1 MRTPSKQMK
10 SLITLIGCG
19 KMGSAML
26 HGWLADS
33 DLDAEF
39 AIVEPAHEP
48 LAWTAGHGNV
58 RLYRTVVE
66 AAAEGRPATMIVLA
80 LKPQMMDEAITDLGA
95 LAGDE
100 TAYLSIAA
108 GLSTGW
114 FRARLGEDALVLRSM
129 PNTPAAIGKGVTALY
144 GGMAPQAVT
153 ALAGQL
159 LAAIGEVVVLDDEG
173 LMDAVTAVSG
183 SGPAYVFLLT
193 EAMTAAGIKA
203 GLPEVLAK
211 QLAEATVAGAGAL
224 VAESEEPPSQL
235 RVNVTSKGGTTAA
248 ALAVL
253 MADDGMGPLLE
264 RAIKAAR
271 DRSVELGG

>member
-1 MRTPSKQMK
+1 MK

-33 DLDAEF
+33 ALDADF
-39 AIVEPAHEP
+39 AIVEPVHDH
-48 LAWTAGHGNV
+48 LDWTAPHTNV
-58 RLYRTVVE
+58 RLFATVAE
-66 AAAEGRPATMIVLA
+66 AAAQGRAATMIVLA
-80 LKPQMMDEAITDLGA
+80 VKPQMMEEAIADLGA
-95 LAGDE
+95 LAGPDS
-100 TAYLSIAA
+100 AYLSIAA

-114 FRARLGEDALVLRSM
+114 FRAQLGEDALVLRSM
-129 PNTPAAIGKGVTALY
+129 PNTPAAIGKGVTALFA
-144 GGMAPQAVT
+144 GDAPQTVT

-159 LAAIGEVVVLDDEG
+159 LAAIGEVVMLDDEA

-183 SGPAYVFLLT
+183 SGPAYVFLLA
-193 EAMTAAGIKA
+193 EAMTAAGVKA
-203 GLPEVLAK
+203 GLPEALAK
-211 QLAEATVAGAGAL
+211 KLAEATVTGAGAL
-224 VAESEEPPSQL
+224 IAASDEPPSQL

-253 MADDGMGPLLE
+253 MADDGMTPLLE
-264 RAIKAAR
+264 RAIEAAR